1 MGPREHVAFLAG
13 SANRVRILETLREQ
27 PHRQCE
33 LTEAC
38 DLSRSTVH
46 RTLDGLE
53 SRGWVEQA
61 NNEYRLT
68 VGGDLVLGHYAA
80 LESAIDRV
88 DEWGTFLNRLG
99 DLATTLPLA
108 ALSEATL
115 VTSTPENPHAAAAHL
130 ADGLA
135 TTTTEEFYAISAVVS
150 PRFNE
155 AAQELIATDTEM
167 ELIIDGSVLDTSST
181 DYEAA
186 LDDAY
191 SLDNFTLYLS
201 PDDLA
206 FGLAIFD
213 GRVLISAHDE
223 RGVLRECLDSTDETL
238 RTWARGVYDDHRSAA
253 TRADAPVPKE

>member
-13 SANRVRILETLREQ
+13 SANRVRILETLRDQ

-53 SRGWVEQA
+53 GRGWVEQIA
-61 NNEYRLT
+61 GGYRLT
-68 VGGDLVLGHYAA
+68 VGGDLVLSQYAA
-80 LESAIDRV
+80 LESAIERV
-88 DEWGTFLNRLG
+88 DEWGAFLNRLG
-99 DLATTLPLA
+99 DLGDTIPLA

-115 VTSTPENPHAAAAHL
+115 VASAPEDPHAATAHF

-135 TTTTEEFYAISAVVS
+135 TTTTEEFYAISGIVS

-155 AAQELIATDTEM
+155 AARELVATDTEM
-167 ELIIDGSVLDTSST
+167 EMIIDGSVFETSST

-191 SLDNFTLYLS
+191 SLDNFTLYLY

-213 GRVLISAHDE
+213 ERVLISTHDE
-223 RGVLRECLDSTDETL
+223 RGVLRECLDSTDDTL
-238 RTWARGVYDDHRSAA
+238 RTWACGVYDDHRSVA
-253 TRADAPVPKE
+253 TPAEAPVPQG